1 MCVKYSSHLVFN
13 QNHRISFPYTTHFVF
28 AIISFWNFLRK
39 NKLYAAVNLVGLT
52 VSMAFVLLLAV
63 YIQRQ
68 LTTDSFQQ
76 NADRIY
82 VVANED
88 NVTMGYWLDKHLKNN
103 FPEIEKG
110 CCVANIAS
118 AAAFNIDGERVYGST
133 MAADSTFFEMFSY
146 DLVEGNKADWRV
158 SQDRCMVSREFANA
172 HFGDKDP
179 LGQTISLNYEGSFQ
193 LTVCGVYEDFGNS
206 ILKAPDVLI
215 RGDLMPKINSSHD
228 EFMSNAGGGICF
240 VMAYPGAD
248 LQGRHDDILDWCEE
262 NFWVYKSQYDKVRII
277 PLRDMYFLNEGIR
290 YGSDTIQFG
299 NRSFVNLLLAMCILL
314 LAFAV
319 LNYINMTTALTGFRA
334 KEMATRRLVGA
345 DKRSI
350 FFKVI
355 SESTLICGISM
366 LLAILLAEALAP
378 TASRILEYQ
387 VSVFKAVTPV
397 NILLV
402 LGFILVLGI
411 LAGIVPALLIQKA
424 QPIEIVRGT
433 LRLKTK
439 TVYSK
444 VIIVVQNVVAVVML
458 VSALTI
464 GLQIRHMVSAD
475 LGYNTKDILV
485 VDNAFGQTGQ
495 IRPLLDKWREEPCV
509 EEVGQGDG
517 IPLGGTNNWTM
528 EMPDGHWVSFQQ
540 IQGDDK
546 YFDILGLKVKQDNHQ
561 PNKWWLNEYAFK
573 QIGIEETATE
583 FQTAQNGTRSI
594 GGIYYDFKIRP
605 LEQDQSAAMIYN
617 RGENPDD
624 DYPWVLLVKTTGDQA
639 AAKKQVEAACKEVFP
654 DRLFEAQYIE
664 EMIEDGFADESRVL
678 NIVLIFT
685 LLSILVS
692 ALGLF
697 AMSSYYMQQEIR
709 SVSVKKVFGADYS
722 GVLKELVLSF
732 MKMVGIAFVIGVPI
746 AWFIMSRWLSGYG
759 HRINLYWW
767 IFVVAG
773 LIVALIA
780 IASVLYQSIK
790 TARTNPAEALKKE

>member
-1 MCVKYSSHLVFN
+1 MK
-13 QNHRISFPYTTHFVF
+13 
-28 AIISFWNFLRK
+28 SFWNFIKK
-39 NKLYAAVNLVGLT
+39 NKLYGAINLVGLT

-63 YIQRQ
+63 YVQRQ
-68 LTTDSFQQ
+68 LSTDTFQE

-82 VVANED
+82 VIANED

-509 EEVGQGDG
+509 EKVGQGDG

>member
-1 MCVKYSSHLVFN
+1 MK
-13 QNHRISFPYTTHFVF
+13 
-28 AIISFWNFLRK
+28 SFWNFLKK
-39 NKLYAAVNLVGLT
+39 NKLYGAINLVGLT

-68 LTTDSFQQ
+68 LSTDSFQQ

-88 NVTMGYWLDKHLKNN
+88 NVMMGYWLDKHLKNN

-118 AAAFNIDGERVYGST
+118 AAAFNINGERVYGST

-158 SQDRCMVSREFANA
+158 SWDRCMVSEEFANA
-172 HFGDKDP
+172 NFGEKDP
-179 LGQTISLNYEGSFQ
+179 IGQIIQFNYEGAFP
-193 LTVCGVYEDFGNS
+193 LTVCGIYKEFGNS
-206 ILKAPDVLI
+206 ILKTPDVLV
-215 RGDLMPKINSSHD
+215 RGEMMPKTNSSHD
-228 EFMSNAGGGICF
+228 EYMSNAGGGICF

-248 LQGRHDDILDWCEE
+248 LLARQDDILSWCEE
-262 NFWVYKSQYDKVRII
+262 HFWVYKSQYDKVRII

-350 FFKVI
+350 FLKVI
-355 SESTLICGISM
+355 AESTLICGISM

-583 FQTAQNGTRSI
+583 FQTAKNGTCQI

-605 LEQDQSAAMIYN
+605 LEADQSAALIYN
-617 RGENPDD
+617 RGDNPDD

-678 NIVLIFT
+678 KIVLIFT
-685 LLSILVS
+685 LLSVLVS

-746 AWFIMSRWLSGYG
+746 AWLIMNHWLSGYG
-759 HRINLYWW
+759 HRIGLHWW
-767 IFVVAG
+767 IFLAAG
-773 LIVALIA
+773 AVVALIA
-780 IASVLYQSIK
+780 IVSVLYQSIK

>member
-1 MCVKYSSHLVFN
+1 
-13 QNHRISFPYTTHFVF
+13 
-28 AIISFWNFLRK
+28 
-39 NKLYAAVNLVGLT
+39 
-52 VSMAFVLLLAV
+52 
-63 YIQRQ
+63 
-68 LTTDSFQQ
+68 
-76 NADRIY
+76 
-82 VVANED
+82 
-88 NVTMGYWLDKHLKNN
+88 
-103 FPEIEKG
+103 
-110 CCVANIAS
+110 
-118 AAAFNIDGERVYGST
+118 
-133 MAADSTFFEMFSY
+133 
-146 DLVEGNKADWRV
+146 
-158 SQDRCMVSREFANA
+158 MVSREFANA

-215 RGDLMPKINSSHD
+215 RGDIMPKINSSHD
-228 EFMSNAGGGICF
+228 EYMSNAGGGVCF
-240 VMAYPGAD
+240 VMTYPGAD
-248 LQGRHDDILDWCEE
+248 INARHDDIRDWCEK
-262 NFWVYKSQYDKVRII
+262 NFWVYKSHYDKVRII

-299 NRSFVNLLLAMCILL
+299 NRSFVNLLLAMCLLL

-350 FFKVI
+350 FLKVI
-355 SESTLICGISM
+355 AESTIICGISM
-366 LLAILLAEALAP
+366 LLAILLAEALCP
-378 TASRILEYQ
+378 TVSRLLEYQ
-387 VSVFKAVTPV
+387 VSIFKAVTPV
-397 NILLV
+397 NVLLV
-402 LGFILVLGI
+402 LGFIVVLGV
-411 LAGIVPALLIQKA
+411 LSGIVPALLIQQA

-444 VIIVVQNVVAVVML
+444 VIIIVQNVVAVVML
-458 VSALTI
+458 VSALTM
-464 GLQIRHMVSAD
+464 GLQIRHMISAD

-495 IRPLLDKWREEPCV
+495 IRPLLDRLRTEPCV

-546 YFDILGLKVKQDNHQ
+546 YFDILGLKIKQDNHQ
-561 PNKWWLNEYAFK
+561 RAYWLNEYAFK

-583 FQTAQNGTRSI
+583 FQTAQAGTRQI

-605 LEQDQSAAMIYN
+605 LEADQSAAMIFN
-617 RGENPDD
+617 HGEYPDD
-624 DYPWVLLVKTTGDQA
+624 NYPWVLIVKTTGDQA
-639 AAKKQVEAACKEVFP
+639 AAKKRVEAIAGEVFP
-654 DRLFEAQYIE
+654 GRLFEAQYIE
-664 EMIEDGFADESRVL
+664 EMIEDGFGDESRVL
-678 NIVLIFT
+678 KIVIIFT

-746 AWFIMSRWLSGYG
+746 AWFIMNRWLSGYG
-759 HRINLYWW
+759 HRIDLHWW
-767 IFVVAG
+767 IFALAG
-773 LIVALIA
+773 LAVAFIA
-780 IASVLYQSIK
+780 AISVLYQSIK

>member
-1 MCVKYSSHLVFN
+1 MK
-13 QNHRISFPYTTHFVF
+13 
-28 AIISFWNFLRK
+28 SFWNFLK
-39 NKLYAAVNLVGLT
+39 NNKLYGTINLVGLT

-68 LTTDSFQQ
+68 LSTDSFQE

-82 VVANED
+82 VVAND
-88 NVTMGYWLDKHLKNN
+88 NNVQMGYWLDKHLKNS

-110 CCVANIAS
+110 CCVANMAS
-118 AAAFNIDGERVYGST
+118 ADAFTIGGELVYGST
-133 MAADSTFFEMFSY
+133 MAADSTFFDIFSY
-146 DLVEGNKADWRV
+146 DLVKGNKADWRV
-158 SQDRCMVSREFANA
+158 SWDRCMVSREFANV

-179 LGQTISLNYEGSFQ
+179 IGQVVTYNNGNYQ
-193 LTVCGVYEDFGNS
+193 LTVCGIYEDFGNS
-206 ILKAPDVLI
+206 ILKAPDVLL
-215 RGDLMPKINSSHD
+215 RGEIMTKINSANN
-228 EFMSNAGGGICF
+228 EEMSNAGSGICF

-248 LQGRHDDILDWCEE
+248 LQARHSDILDWCEE

-277 PLRDMYFLNEGIR
+277 PLRDMYFLEEGTR
-290 YGSDTIQFG
+290 DGTETIQFG

-350 FFKVI
+350 FLKVI
-355 SESTLICGISM
+355 AESTLICGISM
-366 LLAILLAEALAP
+366 LLAILLAEALSPAV
-378 TASRILEYQ
+378 SRMLEYQ
-387 VSVFKAVTPV
+387 VSIFKAITPV
-397 NILLV
+397 NVLLV
-402 LGFILVLGI
+402 LGFIVILGI
-411 LAGIVPALLIQKA
+411 LSGIVPALLIQKA

-444 VIIVVQNVVAVVML
+444 VIIIVQNVVAIIML
-458 VSALTI
+458 VSALTM
-464 GLQIRHMVSAD
+464 GLQIRHLVTAD

-495 IRPLLDKWREEPCV
+495 IRPLLDRLRAEPCV

-528 EMPDGHWVSFQQ
+528 ELPDGRWVSFQQ

-561 PNKWWLNEYAFK
+561 RAWWLNEYAFK

-583 FQTAQNGTRSI
+583 FQSAKNGTRQI

-605 LEQDQSAAMIYN
+605 LEADQSAALIYN

-664 EMIEDGFADESRVL
+664 EMIEDGFSDESRVL
-678 NIVLIFT
+678 SIVLIFT

-746 AWFIMSRWLSGYG
+746 AWFIMNRWLSGYG
-759 HRINLYWW
+759 HRIGLHWW
-767 IFVVAG
+767 IFLAAG
-773 LIVALIA
+773 AVVALIA
-780 IASVLYQSIK
+780 IVSVLYQSIK

>member
-1 MCVKYSSHLVFN
+1 MK
-13 QNHRISFPYTTHFVF
+13 
-28 AIISFWNFLRK
+28 SFWNFLKK
-39 NKLYAAVNLVGLT
+39 NKLYGAINLVGLT

-68 LTTDSFQQ
+68 LSTDSFQK

-82 VVANED
+82 AVASED
-88 NVTMGYWLDKHLKNN
+88 NVNMGYWLDKHLKNN

-118 AAAFNIDGERVYGST
+118 AAAFNINGERVYGST

-146 DLVEGNKADWRV
+146 DLVEGNKADWLV
-158 SQDRCMVSREFANA
+158 SWDRCMVSREFANA

-179 LGQTISLNYEGSFQ
+179 IGQVITLNDNADYP

-206 ILKAPDVLI
+206 ILKAPDVLM
-215 RGDLMPKINSSHD
+215 RGEIMPKINSAHNES
-228 EFMSNAGGGICF
+228 MSNAGGGICF

-248 LQGRHDDILDWCEE
+248 LQARQSDILDWCEE
-262 NFWVYKSQYDKVRII
+262 NFWVYKSQYDNVRLI
-277 PLRDMYFLNEGIR
+277 PLRNMYFLDDGNKDWTE
-290 YGSDTIQFG
+290 TIQFG

-350 FFKVI
+350 FLKVI

-366 LLAILLAEALAP
+366 LLAILLAEALCPAV
-378 TASRILEYQ
+378 SRLLEYQ
-387 VSVFKAVTPV
+387 VSIFKAVTPV
-397 NILLV
+397 NVLLV
-402 LGFILVLGI
+402 LGFIVVLGV
-411 LAGIVPALLIQKA
+411 LSGIVPALLIQQA

-444 VIIVVQNVVAVVML
+444 VIIIVQNVVAVVML
-458 VSALTI
+458 VSALTM
-464 GLQIRHMVSAD
+464 GLQIRHMISAD

-495 IRPLLDKWREEPCV
+495 IRPLLDRLRTEPCV

-546 YFDILGLKVKQDNHQ
+546 YFDILGLKIKQDNHQ
-561 PNKWWLNEYAFK
+561 RAYWLNEYAFK

-583 FQTAQNGTRSI
+583 FQTAQAGTRQI

-605 LEQDQSAAMIYN
+605 LEADQSAAMIFN
-617 RGENPDD
+617 HGEYPDD
-624 DYPWVLLVKTTGDQA
+624 NYPWVLIVKTTGDQA

-746 AWFIMSRWLSGYG
+746 AWFIMNRWLSGYG
-759 HRINLYWW
+759 HRIDLHWW
-767 IFVVAG
+767 IFVLAG
-773 LIVALIA
+773 LAVAFIA
-780 IASVLYQSIK
+780 AISVLYQSIK

>member
-1 MCVKYSSHLVFN
+1 MK
-13 QNHRISFPYTTHFVF
+13 
-28 AIISFWNFLRK
+28 SFWNFLKK
-39 NKLYAAVNLVGLT
+39 NKLYGAINLVGLT

-63 YIQRQ
+63 YVQRQ
-68 LTTDSFQQ
+68 LSTDSFQE

-82 VVANED
+82 VIANED

-215 RGDLMPKINSSHD
+215 RGDIMPKINSSHD
-228 EFMSNAGGGICF
+228 EYMSNAGGGICF
-240 VMAYPGAD
+240 VMTYPGAD
-248 LQGRHDDILDWCEE
+248 INARHDDILDWCEK
-262 NFWVYKSQYDKVRII
+262 NFWVYKSHYDKVRII

-299 NRSFVNLLLAMCILL
+299 NRSFVNLLLAMCLLL

-350 FFKVI
+350 FLKVI
-355 SESTLICGISM
+355 AESTIICGISM
-366 LLAILLAEALAP
+366 LLAILLAEALCP
-378 TASRILEYQ
+378 TVSRLLEYQ
-387 VSVFKAVTPV
+387 VSIFKAVTPV
-397 NILLV
+397 NVLLV
-402 LGFILVLGI
+402 LGFIVVLGV
-411 LAGIVPALLIQKA
+411 LSGIVPALLIQQA

-444 VIIVVQNVVAVVML
+444 VIIIVQNVVAVVML
-458 VSALTI
+458 VSALTM
-464 GLQIRHMVSAD
+464 GLQIRHMISAD

-485 VDNAFGQTGQ
+485 VDNAFGQAGQ
-495 IRPLLDKWREEPCV
+495 ILPLLDRLRTEPCV

-546 YFDILGLKVKQDNHQ
+546 YFDILGLKIKQDNHQ
-561 PNKWWLNEYAFK
+561 RAYWLNEYAFK

-583 FQTAQNGTRSI
+583 FQTAQAGTRQI

-605 LEQDQSAAMIYN
+605 LEADQSAAMIFN
-617 RGENPDD
+617 HGEYPDD
-624 DYPWVLLVKTTGDQA
+624 NYPWVLIVKTTGDQA
-639 AAKKQVEAACKEVFP
+639 AAKKRVEAIAGEVFP
-654 DRLFEAQYIE
+654 GRLFEAQYIE
-664 EMIEDGFADESRVL
+664 EMIEDGFGDESRVL
-678 NIVLIFT
+678 KIVIIFT

-746 AWFIMSRWLSGYG
+746 AWFIMNRWLSGYG
-759 HRINLYWW
+759 HRIDLHWW
-767 IFVVAG
+767 IFALAG
-773 LIVALIA
+773 LAVAFIA
-780 IASVLYQSIK
+780 AISVLYQSIK

>member
-1 MCVKYSSHLVFN
+1 MK
-13 QNHRISFPYTTHFVF
+13 
-28 AIISFWNFLRK
+28 SFWNFLKK

-68 LTTDSFQQ
+68 LSTDSFQK

-82 VVANED
+82 VIANED

-118 AAAFNIDGERVYGST
+118 AAAFNINGERVYGST

-146 DLVEGNKADWRV
+146 DLVKGNKADWRV

-179 LGQTISLNYEGSFQ
+179 LGQIISFNYEGSFQ

-215 RGDLMPKINSSHD
+215 RGDIMPLINTSHD
-228 EFMSNAGGGICF
+228 EYMSNAGGGICF

-345 DKRSI
+345 EKRSI
-350 FFKVI
+350 FLKVI
-355 SESTLICGISM
+355 SESTIICAISM

-439 TVYSK
+439 AVYSK

-561 PNKWWLNEYAFK
+561 RAWWLNEYAFK

-583 FQTAQNGTRSI
+583 FQSAQNGTRQI

-605 LEQDQSAAMIYN
+605 LEADQSAALIYN

-678 NIVLIFT
+678 KIVLIFT
-685 LLSILVS
+685 LLSVLVS

-722 GVLKELVLSF
+722 GVLRELVLSF
-732 MKMVGIAFVIGVPI
+732 MKMVGIAFVIAVPV
-746 AWFIMSRWLSGYG
+746 AWFIMNRWLSGYG
-759 HRINLYWW
+759 HRIELYWW
-767 IFVVAG
+767 IFLAAGVV
-773 LIVALIA
+773 VALIA
-780 IASVLYQSIK
+780 IMSVLYQSIK

>member
-1 MCVKYSSHLVFN
+1 MK
-13 QNHRISFPYTTHFVF
+13 
-28 AIISFWNFLRK
+28 SFWNFLRK

-118 AAAFNIDGERVYGST
+118 AAAFNINGERVYGST

-179 LGQTISLNYEGSFQ
+179 LGQIISFNYEGSFQ

-215 RGDLMPKINSSHD
+215 RGDIMPKINSSHD
-228 EFMSNAGGGICF
+228 EYMSNAGGGICF

-248 LQGRHDDILDWCEE
+248 LQARHSDILDWCEE

-444 VIIVVQNVVAVVML
+444 VIIVVQKVVAVVML
-458 VSALTI
+458 VSALTM
-464 GLQIRHMVSAD
+464 GLQIRHMISAD

-485 VDNAFGQTGQ
+485 VDNAFGQAGQ

-639 AAKKQVEAACKEVFP
+639 TAKKRVEAIAAEVFP
-654 DRLFEAQYIE
+654 GRLFEAQYIE

-746 AWFIMSRWLSGYG
+746 AWFIMNRWLSGYG
-759 HRINLYWW
+759 HRIDLHWW
-767 IFVVAG
+767 IFVLAG
-773 LIVALIA
+773 LAVAFIA
-780 IASVLYQSIK
+780 AISVLYQSIK

>member
-1 MCVKYSSHLVFN
+1 MK
-13 QNHRISFPYTTHFVF
+13 
-28 AIISFWNFLRK
+28 SFWNFLKK
-39 NKLYAAVNLVGLT
+39 NKLYGAINLVGLT

-179 LGQTISLNYEGSFQ
+179 LGQIISFNYEGSFQ

-215 RGDLMPKINSSHD
+215 RGDIMPKINSSHD

-366 LLAILLAEALAP
+366 LQAILLAEALAP

-528 EMPDGHWVSFQQ
+528 EMSDGHWVSFQQ

-573 QIGIEETATE
+573 QIGIEETVTE

-639 AAKKQVEAACKEVFP
+639 AAKKRVEAIAGEVFP
-654 DRLFEAQYIE
+654 GRLFEAQYIE

-746 AWFIMSRWLSGYG
+746 AWFIMNRWLSGYG

-767 IFVVAG
+767 IFLAAG
-773 LIVALIA
+773 AVVALIA

-790 TARTNPAEALKKE
+790 TARTNSAEALKKE

>member
-1 MCVKYSSHLVFN
+1 MK
-13 QNHRISFPYTTHFVF
+13 
-28 AIISFWNFLRK
+28 SFWNFLKK
-39 NKLYAAVNLVGLT
+39 NKLYGAINLVGLT

-63 YIQRQ
+63 YVQRQ
-68 LTTDSFQQ
+68 LTTDSFQK

-82 VVANED
+82 VIANED

-110 CCVANIAS
+110 CCVANVAS
-118 AAAFNIDGERVYGST
+118 ADAFTIGGELVYGST

-158 SQDRCMVSREFANA
+158 SWDRCMVSREFANV

-179 LGQTISLNYEGSFQ
+179 IGQVVTYNNGNYQ
-193 LTVCGVYEDFGNS
+193 LTVCGIYEDFGNS
-206 ILKAPDVLI
+206 ILKAPDVLL
-215 RGDLMPKINSSHD
+215 RGEIMTKINSANN
-228 EFMSNAGGGICF
+228 EGMSNAGSGICF
-240 VMAYPGAD
+240 VMAYPDAD
-248 LQGRHDDILDWCEE
+248 LQARQGDILDWCEK
-262 NFWVYKSQYDKVRII
+262 NFWVYKSQYDKVRLI

-299 NRSFVNLLLAMCILL
+299 NRSFVNLLLAMCLLL

-350 FFKVI
+350 FLKVI

-378 TASRILEYQ
+378 AASRILEYQ

-444 VIIVVQNVVAVVML
+444 VIIIVQNVVAIIML
-458 VSALTI
+458 VSALTM
-464 GLQIRHMVSAD
+464 GLQIRHMISAD

-573 QIGIEETATE
+573 QIGIDESAME
-583 FQTAQNGTRSI
+583 FVSAKNGTRSI

-605 LEQDQSAAMIYN
+605 LEADQSAAMIYN

-639 AAKKQVEAACKEVFP
+639 AAKKRVEAVAGEVFP
-654 DRLFEAQYIE
+654 GRLFEGQYIE
-664 EMIEDGFADESRVL
+664 EMIADGFKDESRVL
-678 NIVLIFT
+678 KIVLIFT
-685 LLSILVS
+685 LLSVLVS

-746 AWFIMSRWLSGYG
+746 AWFIMNHWLSGYG
-759 HRINLYWW
+759 HRIDLHWW
-767 IFVVAG
+767 IFALAG
-773 LIVALIA
+773 LAVAIIA
-780 IASVLYQSIK
+780 AISVLYQSVK
-790 TARTNPAEALKKE
+790 TAQTNPAEALKKE

>member
-1 MCVKYSSHLVFN
+1 MK
-13 QNHRISFPYTTHFVF
+13 
-28 AIISFWNFLRK
+28 SFWNFLRK
-39 NKLYAAVNLVGLT
+39 NKLYAEVNLVGLT

-146 DLVEGNKADWRV
+146 DLLEGNKADWRV

-179 LGQTISLNYEGSFQ
+179 LGQIISFNYDGSFQ

-215 RGDLMPKINSSHD
+215 RGDIMPKINSSHD

-334 KEMATRRLVGA
+334 KEMATRRLVGS

-350 FFKVI
+350 FLKVI

-366 LLAILLAEALAP
+366 LLAILLAEALSP
-378 TASRILEYQ
+378 LASQILKYQ
-387 VSVFKAVTPV
+387 VSIFKAVMPV
-397 NILLV
+397 NVLLV
-402 LGFILVLGI
+402 LGFIALLGVLS
-411 LAGIVPALLIQKA
+411 GIVPALLIQQA

-444 VIIVVQNVVAVVML
+444 VIIIVQNVVAVVML
-458 VSALTI
+458 VSALTM
-464 GLQIRHMVSAD
+464 GLQIRHMISAD

-495 IRPLLDKWREEPCV
+495 IRPLLDRLRAEPCV

-561 PNKWWLNEYAFK
+561 RAWWLNEYAFK

-583 FQTAQNGTRSI
+583 FQSAKNGTSQI

-605 LEQDQSAAMIYN
+605 LEEDQSAAMIYN

-624 DYPWVLLVKTTGDQA
+624 DYPWILLVKTTGDQA

-685 LLSILVS
+685 LLFILMS

-746 AWFIMSRWLSGYG
+746 AWFIMNRWLSGYG

>member
-1 MCVKYSSHLVFN
+1 MK
-13 QNHRISFPYTTHFVF
+13 
-28 AIISFWNFLRK
+28 SFWNFLKK
-39 NKLYAAVNLVGLT
+39 NKLYGAINLVGLT

-63 YIQRQ
+63 YVQRQ
-68 LTTDSFQQ
+68 LSTDSFQK

-82 VVANED
+82 VIANED

-118 AAAFNIDGERVYGST
+118 AVAFNIDGERVYGST

-146 DLVEGNKADWRV
+146 DLLEGNKAAWRV

-179 LGQTISLNYEGSFQ
+179 LGQTIYLNYEGSFQ

-215 RGDLMPKINSSHD
+215 RGDIMPKINSSHD
-228 EFMSNAGGGICF
+228 EYMSNAGGGICF
-240 VMAYPGAD
+240 VMTYPGAD
-248 LQGRHDDILDWCEE
+248 INARHDDILDWCEK
-262 NFWVYKSQYDKVRII
+262 NFWVYKSHYDKVRII

-299 NRSFVNLLLAMCILL
+299 NRSFVNLLLAMCLLL

-350 FFKVI
+350 FLKVI
-355 SESTLICGISM
+355 AESTIICGISM
-366 LLAILLAEALAP
+366 LLAILLAEALCP
-378 TASRILEYQ
+378 TVSRLLEYQ
-387 VSVFKAVTPV
+387 VSIFKAVTPV
-397 NILLV
+397 NVLLV
-402 LGFILVLGI
+402 LGFIVVLGV
-411 LAGIVPALLIQKA
+411 LSGIVPALLIQQA

-444 VIIVVQNVVAVVML
+444 VIIIVQNVVAVVML
-458 VSALTI
+458 VSALTM
-464 GLQIRHMVSAD
+464 GLQIRHMISAD

-639 AAKKQVEAACKEVFP
+639 AAKKRVEAVAGEVFP
-654 DRLFEAQYIE
+654 GRLFEGQYIE
-664 EMIEDGFADESRVL
+664 EMIADGFKDESRVL
-678 NIVLIFT
+678 KIVLIFT
-685 LLSILVS
+685 LLSVLVS

-746 AWFIMSRWLSGYG
+746 AWFIMNRWLSGYG
-759 HRINLYWW
+759 HRIDLHWW

-773 LIVALIA
+773 LLVALIA

>member
-1 MCVKYSSHLVFN
+1 MK
-13 QNHRISFPYTTHFVF
+13 
-28 AIISFWNFLRK
+28 SFWNFIKK
-39 NKLYAAVNLVGLT
+39 NKLYGAINLVGLT

-63 YIQRQ
+63 YVQRQ
-68 LTTDSFQQ
+68 LSTDTFQE

-82 VVANED
+82 VIANED

-118 AAAFNIDGERVYGST
+118 AAAFNINGERVYGST

-179 LGQTISLNYEGSFQ
+179 LGQIISFNYEGSFQ

-215 RGDLMPKINSSHD
+215 RGDIMPKINSSHD

-639 AAKKQVEAACKEVFP
+639 AAKKRVEAIAGEVFP
-654 DRLFEAQYIE
+654 GRLFEAQYIE

-746 AWFIMSRWLSGYG
+746 AWFIMNRWLSGYG
-759 HRINLYWW
+759 HRIDLHWW

>member
-1 MCVKYSSHLVFN
+1 MK
-13 QNHRISFPYTTHFVF
+13 
-28 AIISFWNFLRK
+28 SFWNFIKK
-39 NKLYAAVNLVGLT
+39 NKLYGAINLVGLT

-63 YIQRQ
+63 YVQRQ
-68 LTTDSFQQ
+68 LSTDTFQE

-82 VVANED
+82 VIANED

-146 DLVEGNKADWRV
+146 DLLEGNKADWRV

-179 LGQTISLNYEGSFQ
+179 LGQIISFNYEGSFQ

-248 LQGRHDDILDWCEE
+248 LQARHSDILDWCEE

-617 RGENPDD
+617 RGENPND

-746 AWFIMSRWLSGYG
+746 AWFIMNRWLSGYG

-767 IFVVAG
+767 IFLAAG
-773 LIVALIA
+773 AVVALIA

>member
-1 MCVKYSSHLVFN
+1 MK
-13 QNHRISFPYTTHFVF
+13 
-28 AIISFWNFLRK
+28 SFWNFLKK
-39 NKLYAAVNLVGLT
+39 NKLYGAINLVGLT
-52 VSMAFVLLLAV
+52 VSMAFVLLLAAYV
-63 YIQRQ
+63 QRQ
-68 LTTDSFQQ
+68 LSTDSFQK

-82 VVANED
+82 VIANED

-118 AAAFNIDGERVYGST
+118 AAAFNINGERVYGST

-146 DLVEGNKADWRV
+146 DLLEGNKADWRV

-179 LGQTISLNYEGSFQ
+179 LGQIISFNYEGSFQ

-215 RGDLMPKINSSHD
+215 RGDIMPLINTSHD
-228 EFMSNAGGGICF
+228 EYMSNAGGGICF

-248 LQGRHDDILDWCEE
+248 LLARQDDILSWCEE
-262 NFWVYKSQYDKVRII
+262 HFWVYKSQYDKVRII

-299 NRSFVNLLLAMCILL
+299 NRSFVNLLLAMCLLL

-345 DKRSI
+345 EKRSI
-350 FFKVI
+350 FLKVI
-355 SESTLICGISM
+355 SESTIICAISM

-387 VSVFKAVTPV
+387 VSIFKAITPV
-397 NILLV
+397 NVLLV
-402 LGFILVLGI
+402 LGFIVILGI
-411 LAGIVPALLIQKA
+411 LSGLVPALLIQQA

-624 DYPWVLLVKTTGDQA
+624 DYPWILLVKTTGDQA

-654 DRLFEAQYIE
+654 DRLFEAHYIE
-664 EMIEDGFADESRVL
+664 EMIADGFADESRVL
-678 NIVLIFT
+678 KIVLIFT

-746 AWFIMSRWLSGYG
+746 AWFIMNRWLSGYG
-759 HRINLYWW
+759 HRINLHWW
-767 IFVVAG
+767 IFALAG
-773 LIVALIA
+773 LAVAIIA
-780 IASVLYQSIK
+780 AISVLYQSVK
-790 TARTNPAEALKKE
+790 TAQTNPAEALKKE

>member
-1 MCVKYSSHLVFN
+1 MK
-13 QNHRISFPYTTHFVF
+13 
-28 AIISFWNFLRK
+28 SFWNFLKK
-39 NKLYAAVNLVGLT
+39 NKLYGAINLVGLT

-63 YIQRQ
+63 YVQRQ
-68 LTTDSFQQ
+68 LTTDSFQK

-82 VVANED
+82 VIANED

-110 CCVANIAS
+110 CCVANVAS
-118 AAAFNIDGERVYGST
+118 ADAFTIGGELVYGST

-158 SQDRCMVSREFANA
+158 SWDRCMVSREFANV

-179 LGQTISLNYEGSFQ
+179 IGQVVTYNNGNYQ
-193 LTVCGVYEDFGNS
+193 LTVCGIYEDFGNS
-206 ILKAPDVLI
+206 ILKAPDVLL
-215 RGDLMPKINSSHD
+215 RGEIMTKINSANN
-228 EFMSNAGGGICF
+228 EGMSNAGSGICF
-240 VMAYPGAD
+240 VMAYPDAD
-248 LQGRHDDILDWCEE
+248 LQARQGDILDWCEK
-262 NFWVYKSQYDKVRII
+262 NFWVYKSQYDKVRLI

-299 NRSFVNLLLAMCILL
+299 NRSFVNLLLAMCLLL

-350 FFKVI
+350 FLKVI
-355 SESTLICGISM
+355 AESTLICGISM
-366 LLAILLAEALAP
+366 LLAILLAEALSPAV
-378 TASRILEYQ
+378 SRMLEYQ
-387 VSVFKAVTPV
+387 VSIFKAITPV
-397 NILLV
+397 NVLLV
-402 LGFILVLGI
+402 LGFIVVLGV
-411 LAGIVPALLIQKA
+411 LSGIVPALLIQKA

-444 VIIVVQNVVAVVML
+444 VIIIVQNVVAIIML
-458 VSALTI
+458 VSALTM
-464 GLQIRHMVSAD
+464 GLQIRHMISAD

-495 IRPLLDKWREEPCV
+495 IRPLLDRLRAEPCV

-561 PNKWWLNEYAFK
+561 RAWWLNEYAFK

-583 FQTAQNGTRSI
+583 FQSAKNGTRQI

-605 LEQDQSAAMIYN
+605 LEADQSAALIYN

-624 DYPWVLLVKTTGDQA
+624 DYPWVLLVKTTGEQA

-746 AWFIMSRWLSGYG
+746 AWFIMNRWLSGYG
-759 HRINLYWW
+759 HRIDLHWW
-767 IFVVAG
+767 IFVLAG
-773 LIVALIA
+773 LAVAFIA
-780 IASVLYQSIK
+780 AISVLYQSIK

>member
-1 MCVKYSSHLVFN
+1 M
-13 QNHRISFPYTTHFVF
+13 
-28 AIISFWNFLRK
+28 
-39 NKLYAAVNLVGLT
+39 
-52 VSMAFVLLLAV
+52 
-63 YIQRQ
+63 
-68 LTTDSFQQ
+68 
-76 NADRIY
+76 
-82 VVANED
+82 
-88 NVTMGYWLDKHLKNN
+88 
-103 FPEIEKG
+103 
-110 CCVANIAS
+110 
-118 AAAFNIDGERVYGST
+118 
-133 MAADSTFFEMFSY
+133 SY
-146 DLVEGNKADWRV
+146 
-158 SQDRCMVSREFANA
+158 
-172 HFGDKDP
+172 
-179 LGQTISLNYEGSFQ
+179 
-193 LTVCGVYEDFGNS
+193 
-206 ILKAPDVLI
+206 
-215 RGDLMPKINSSHD
+215 
-228 EFMSNAGGGICF
+228 AGGGVCF
-240 VMAYPGAD
+240 VMTYPGAD
-248 LQGRHDDILDWCEE
+248 LQARQSDILDWCEE
-262 NFWVYKSQYDKVRII
+262 NFWVYKRQYDNVRLI
-277 PLRDMYFLNEGIR
+277 PLRNMYFLDDGNKDWTE
-290 YGSDTIQFG
+290 TIQFG

-334 KEMATRRLVGA
+334 KEMATRRLVGS

-350 FFKVI
+350 FLKVI

-366 LLAILLAEALAP
+366 LLAILLAEALSP
-378 TASRILEYQ
+378 LASQILKYQ
-387 VSVFKAVTPV
+387 VSIFKAVMPV
-397 NILLV
+397 NVLLV
-402 LGFILVLGI
+402 LGFIALLGVLS
-411 LAGIVPALLIQKA
+411 GIVPALLIQQA

-444 VIIVVQNVVAVVML
+444 VIIIVQNVVAVVML
-458 VSALTI
+458 VSALTM
-464 GLQIRHMVSAD
+464 GLQIRHMISAD

-495 IRPLLDKWREEPCV
+495 IRPLLDRLRAEPCV

-561 PNKWWLNEYAFK
+561 RAWWLNEYAFK

-583 FQTAQNGTRSI
+583 FQSAKNGTRQI

-605 LEQDQSAAMIYN
+605 LEEDQSAAMIYN
-617 RGENPDD
+617 RGKNPDD
-624 DYPWVLLVKTTGDQA
+624 DYPWILLVKTTGDQA

-685 LLSILVS
+685 LLFILMS

-746 AWFIMSRWLSGYG
+746 AWFIMNRWLSGYG
-759 HRINLYWW
+759 HRIDLYWW
-767 IFVVAG
+767 IFALAG
-773 LIVALIA
+773 LTVAFIA
-780 IASVLYQSIK
+780 AISVLYQSIK

>member
-1 MCVKYSSHLVFN
+1 MK
-13 QNHRISFPYTTHFVF
+13 
-28 AIISFWNFLRK
+28 SFWNFLRK

-118 AAAFNIDGERVYGST
+118 AAAFNINGERVYGST

-179 LGQTISLNYEGSFQ
+179 LGQIISFNYEGSFQ

-215 RGDLMPKINSSHD
+215 RGDIMPKINSSHD
-228 EFMSNAGGGICF
+228 EYMSNAGGGICF

-248 LQGRHDDILDWCEE
+248 LQARHSDILDWCEE

-495 IRPLLDKWREEPCV
+495 IRPLLDRLRAEPCV

-528 EMPDGHWVSFQQ
+528 EMLDGHWVSFQQ

-617 RGENPDD
+617 RGENPND

-746 AWFIMSRWLSGYG
+746 AWFIMNRWLSGYG
-759 HRINLYWW
+759 HRIDLHWW
-767 IFVVAG
+767 IFAIAG
-773 LIVALIA
+773 LTVAVIA
-780 IASVLYQSIK
+780 AISVLYQSIK

>member
-1 MCVKYSSHLVFN
+1 MK
-13 QNHRISFPYTTHFVF
+13 
-28 AIISFWNFLRK
+28 SFWNFLKK
-39 NKLYAAVNLVGLT
+39 NKLYGAINLVGLT

-63 YIQRQ
+63 YVQRQ
-68 LTTDSFQQ
+68 LSTDTFQE

-82 VVANED
+82 VIANED

-110 CCVANIAS
+110 CCVANMSSS
-118 AAAFNIDGERVYGST
+118 AAFSIDGERVYGST
-133 MAADSTFFEMFSY
+133 MAADSTFFEIFSY
-146 DLVEGNKADWRV
+146 DLVKGNKADWRV
-158 SQDRCMVSREFANA
+158 SWDRCMVSEEFANA
-172 HFGDKDP
+172 NFGEKDP
-179 LGQTISLNYEGSFQ
+179 IGQIIQFNYEGTFP
-193 LTVCGVYEDFGNS
+193 LTVCGIYKDFGNS
-206 ILKAPDVLI
+206 ILKAPDVLV
-215 RGDLMPKINSSHD
+215 RGEMMPKTNSSHD
-228 EFMSNAGGGICF
+228 EYMSNAGGGICF

-248 LQGRHDDILDWCEE
+248 LLARQDDILSWCEE
-262 NFWVYKSQYDKVRII
+262 HFWVYKSQYDKVRII

-299 NRSFVNLLLAMCILL
+299 NRSFVNLLLAMCLLL

-345 DKRSI
+345 EKRSI
-350 FFKVI
+350 FLKVI
-355 SESTLICGISM
+355 SESTIICAISM

-444 VIIVVQNVVAVVML
+444 VIIIVQNVVAIIML
-458 VSALTI
+458 VSALTM
-464 GLQIRHMVSAD
+464 GLQIRHMISAD

-639 AAKKQVEAACKEVFP
+639 AAKKRVEAVAGEVFP
-654 DRLFEAQYIE
+654 GRLFEAQYIE

-746 AWFIMSRWLSGYG
+746 AWLIMNHWLSGYG
-759 HRINLYWW
+759 HRIDLYWW
-767 IFVVAG
+767 IFLAAG
-773 LIVALIA
+773 AVVALIA

>member
-1 MCVKYSSHLVFN
+1 
-13 QNHRISFPYTTHFVF
+13 
-28 AIISFWNFLRK
+28 
-39 NKLYAAVNLVGLT
+39 
-52 VSMAFVLLLAV
+52 MAFVLLLAV

>member
-1 MCVKYSSHLVFN
+1 MK
-13 QNHRISFPYTTHFVF
+13 
-28 AIISFWNFLRK
+28 SFWNFIKK
-39 NKLYAAVNLVGLT
+39 NKLYGAINLVGLT

-63 YIQRQ
+63 YVQRQ
-68 LTTDSFQQ
+68 LSTDTFQE

-82 VVANED
+82 VIANED

-146 DLVEGNKADWRV
+146 DLLEGNKADWRV

-179 LGQTISLNYEGSFQ
+179 LGQIISFNYEGSFQ

-215 RGDLMPKINSSHD
+215 RGDIMPKINSSHD
-228 EFMSNAGGGICF
+228 EYMSNAGGGICF

-248 LQGRHDDILDWCEE
+248 LQARHSDILDWCEE

-345 DKRSI
+345 DKRRI

-746 AWFIMSRWLSGYG
+746 AWFIMNRWLSGYG

>member
-1 MCVKYSSHLVFN
+1 MK
-13 QNHRISFPYTTHFVF
+13 
-28 AIISFWNFLRK
+28 SFWNFLK
-39 NKLYAAVNLVGLT
+39 NNKLYGAINLVGLT

-68 LTTDSFQQ
+68 LSTDSFQE
-76 NADRIY
+76 NADRVFVIG
-82 VVANED
+82 ND
-88 NVTMGYWLDKHLKNN
+88 DRVTMGYWLDKHLKNN

-110 CCVANIAS
+110 CCVANVAS
-118 AAAFNIDGERVYGST
+118 ADAFTIGGELVYGST

-158 SQDRCMVSREFANA
+158 SWDRCMVSREFANV

-179 LGQTISLNYEGSFQ
+179 IGQVVTYNNGNYQ
-193 LTVCGVYEDFGNS
+193 LTVCGIYEDFGNS
-206 ILKAPDVLI
+206 ILKAPDVLL
-215 RGDLMPKINSSHD
+215 RGEIMTKINSANN
-228 EFMSNAGGGICF
+228 EEMSNAGSGICF

-248 LQGRHDDILDWCEE
+248 LQARHSDILDWCEE

-277 PLRDMYFLNEGIR
+277 PLRDMYFLEEGTR
-290 YGSDTIQFG
+290 DGTGTIQFG

-350 FFKVI
+350 FLKVI
-355 SESTLICGISM
+355 AESTLICCISM
-366 LLAILLAEALAP
+366 LLAILLAEALSPAV
-378 TASRILEYQ
+378 SRMLEYQ
-387 VSVFKAVTPV
+387 VSIFKAITPV
-397 NILLV
+397 NVLLV
-402 LGFILVLGI
+402 LGFIVVLGV
-411 LAGIVPALLIQKA
+411 LSGIVPALLIQKA

-439 TVYSK
+439 TAYSK
-444 VIIVVQNVVAVVML
+444 VIIIVQNVVAIIML
-458 VSALTI
+458 VSALTM
-464 GLQIRHMVSAD
+464 GLQIRHMISAD

-495 IRPLLDKWREEPCV
+495 IRPLLDRLRAEPCV

-528 EMPDGHWVSFQQ
+528 ELADGRWVSFQQ

-546 YFDILGLKVKQDNHQ
+546 YFDILGLKVKQDNHLGGVLNNH
-561 PNKWWLNEYAFK
+561 PGGWWLNEYAFK
-573 QIGIEETATE
+573 QIGIDETATE
-583 FQTAQNGTRSI
+583 FLSAQNGMRYI

-605 LEQDQSAAMIYN
+605 LEADQSAALIYN

-639 AAKKQVEAACKEVFP
+639 AAKKQVEAVVKEIFP
-654 DRLFEAQYIE
+654 DRLFDGQYIE

-746 AWFIMSRWLSGYG
+746 AWFIMNHWLSGYG
-759 HRINLYWW
+759 HRINLHWW
-767 IFVVAG
+767 IFLAAG
-773 LIVALIA
+773 AVVALIA
-780 IASVLYQSIK
+780 IVSVLYQSIK

>member
-1 MCVKYSSHLVFN
+1 MN
-13 QNHRISFPYTTHFVF
+13 
-28 AIISFWNFLRK
+28 SFWNFLKK
-39 NKLYAAVNLVGLT
+39 NKLYGAINLIGLT

-179 LGQTISLNYEGSFQ
+179 LGQIISFNYEGSFQ

-215 RGDLMPKINSSHD
+215 RGDLMPLINTSHD
-228 EFMSNAGGGICF
+228 EYMSNAGGGICF

-248 LQGRHDDILDWCEE
+248 LQARHSDILDWCEE

-290 YGSDTIQFG
+290 DGSDTIQFG

-334 KEMATRRLVGA
+334 KEMATRRLIGA
-345 DKRSI
+345 NKRSI

-495 IRPLLDKWREEPCV
+495 IRPLLDRLRTEPCV

-624 DYPWVLLVKTTGDQA
+624 DYPWILLVKTTDDQA

-709 SVSVKKVFGADYS
+709 SVSVKKIFGADYS

-746 AWFIMSRWLSGYG
+746 AWFIMNRWLSGYG

-767 IFVVAG
+767 IFLAAG
-773 LIVALIA
+773 AVVALIA

>member
-1 MCVKYSSHLVFN
+1 MK
-13 QNHRISFPYTTHFVF
+13 
-28 AIISFWNFLRK
+28 SFWNFIKK
-39 NKLYAAVNLVGLT
+39 NKLYGAINLVGLT

-63 YIQRQ
+63 YVQRQ
-68 LTTDSFQQ
+68 LSTDTFQE

-82 VVANED
+82 VIANED

-146 DLVEGNKADWRV
+146 DLLEGNKADWRV

-179 LGQTISLNYEGSFQ
+179 LGQIISFNYEGSFQ

-215 RGDLMPKINSSHD
+215 RGDIMPKINSSHD

-485 VDNAFGQTGQ
+485 VDNAFGQTGK

-639 AAKKQVEAACKEVFP
+639 TAKKRVEAIAAEVFP
-654 DRLFEAQYIE
+654 GRLFEAQYIE

-746 AWFIMSRWLSGYG
+746 AWFIMNRWLSGYG

-790 TARTNPAEALKKE
+790 TARTNPAEALNKE

>member
-1 MCVKYSSHLVFN
+1 MK
-13 QNHRISFPYTTHFVF
+13 
-28 AIISFWNFLRK
+28 SFWNFLKK
-39 NKLYAAVNLVGLT
+39 NKLYGAINLVGLT
-52 VSMAFVLLLAV
+52 VSMAFVLLLAA

-68 LTTDSFQQ
+68 LTTDSFQK

-82 VVANED
+82 VIANED

-110 CCVANIAS
+110 CCVANVAS
-118 AAAFNIDGERVYGST
+118 ADAFTIGGELVYGST

-158 SQDRCMVSREFANA
+158 SWDRCMVSREFANV

-179 LGQTISLNYEGSFQ
+179 IGQVVTYNNGNYQ
-193 LTVCGVYEDFGNS
+193 LTVCGIYEDFGNS
-206 ILKAPDVLI
+206 ILKAPDVLL
-215 RGDLMPKINSSHD
+215 RGEIMTKINSANN
-228 EFMSNAGGGICF
+228 EGMSNAGSGICF
-240 VMAYPGAD
+240 VMAYPDAD
-248 LQGRHDDILDWCEE
+248 LQARQGDILDWCEK
-262 NFWVYKSQYDKVRII
+262 NFWVYKSQYDKVRLI

-299 NRSFVNLLLAMCILL
+299 NRSFVNLLLAMCLLL

-350 FFKVI
+350 FLKVI

-378 TASRILEYQ
+378 AASRILEYQ
-387 VSVFKAVTPV
+387 VSIFKAITPV
-397 NILLV
+397 NVLLV
-402 LGFILVLGI
+402 LGFIVILGI
-411 LAGIVPALLIQKA
+411 LSGLVPALLIQKA

-444 VIIVVQNVVAVVML
+444 VIIIVQNVVAIIML
-458 VSALTI
+458 VSALTM
-464 GLQIRHMVSAD
+464 GLQIRHMISAD

-495 IRPLLDKWREEPCV
+495 IRPLLDRLRAEPCV

-517 IPLGGTNNWTM
+517 IPLGGTNNRTM
-528 EMPDGHWVSFQQ
+528 ELPDGRWVSFQQ

-561 PNKWWLNEYAFK
+561 RAWWLNEYAFK

-583 FQTAQNGTRSI
+583 FQSAKNGTRQI

-605 LEQDQSAAMIYN
+605 LEADQSAALIYN

-746 AWFIMSRWLSGYG
+746 AWFIMNRWLSGYG
-759 HRINLYWW
+759 HRINLHWW
-767 IFVVAG
+767 IFALAG
-773 LIVALIA
+773 LAVAIIA
-780 IASVLYQSIK
+780 AISVLYQSVK
-790 TARTNPAEALKKE
+790 TAQTNPAEALKKE